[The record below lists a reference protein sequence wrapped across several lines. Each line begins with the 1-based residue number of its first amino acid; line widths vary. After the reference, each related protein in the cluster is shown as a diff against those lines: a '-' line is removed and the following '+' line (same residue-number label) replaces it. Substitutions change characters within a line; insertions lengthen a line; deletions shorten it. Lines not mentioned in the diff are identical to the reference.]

1 MYELDC
7 SGVIPG
13 CRRVI
18 RAESEAEVV
27 RRAIVQARQFG
38 LEHISPSM
46 LDAMRTRTRE
56 ETDIRR
62 STIAA

>member
-7 SGVIPG
+7 AGVIPG

-27 RRAIVQARQFG
+27 RRAVVQARQFG
-38 LEHISPSM
+38 VEHISPGM
-46 LDAMRTRTRE
+46 LDAMRTKMRE
-56 ETDIRR
+56 QVDERR
-62 STIAA
+62 SATFA

>member
-18 RAESEAEVV
+18 RAESEAEVI

-38 LEHISPSM
+38 LEHISPAM

-56 ETDIRR
+56 EASIRR

>member
-18 RAESEAEVV
+18 RAESEAEVI

-38 LEHISPSM
+38 LEHISPAM

-56 ETDIRR
+56 ESNIRR